1 MFKFRVKHIRTNL
14 AITIGA
20 FVFVTILVLGW
31 VQYYSVSQSIMDDA
45 YTNRL
50 ITTLRS
56 HQSSIQSLL
65 EKAIETSEILAD
77 DPSLTNWFTSSDN
90 NDHIKQI
97 ALERLSKLHND
108 FGYYTVFAVN
118 IKNHEYWR
126 ENNNLLDVISEND
139 PDDSWFFETIKK
151 KHKSTL
157 NFDFNK
163 ELKETILFVNVIMG
177 DIENPIGIAGVGIDP
192 SMLVEEFNKTKT
204 SQNTRLWLID
214 DEGKIIM
221 SEDTKEI
228 NYSLNTI
235 IDNISLD
242 AIINSSYS
250 SYIQHL
256 KIKNERYELASL
268 VVGNTNYRMV
278 MMIPQKELLSILDII
293 RLNTIWLSLII
304 LALTLILVT
313 FVSNRITNPL
323 IRLSSFA
330 NKLWDN
336 QLHIKID
343 PDLIDRKDE
352 IGHLAHSFESMQ
364 QQLTEV
370 IDRLNKTNKKLN
382 IEQSQLRNTNQQLEQ
397 ALEKVSESER
407 LTKSFLANISH
418 EVRTP
423 MNSIMGFGQ
432 LLEVEDLGSTVLN
445 SYANIIVRNSQQLL
459 SILNNLIEVS
469 KMDSGMTKPHLIS
482 ISAKQLVS
490 DIYDLFTY
498 ASSKE
503 TTIINQSTGITE
515 DIVFESD
522 QLLIRQVLNNLLSNA
537 IKYTRAGTITIGF
550 KTNKESIVFY
560 VSDTGIGISEE
571 DIKSIFEPF
580 WQVDQTT
587 TINEGA
593 GLGLAI
599 SKRIADILNG
609 QLWAESKPNKGSTFY
624 VSLPL

>member
-1 MFKFRVKHIRTNL
+1 MFKLRVKHIRTNL

-65 EKAIETSEILAD
+65 EKSIETSEILAD

-118 IKNHEYWR
+118 IKNNEYWR

-139 PDDSWFFETIKK
+139 PDDSWFFEAIKK
-151 KHKSTL
+151 KQKSTL

-177 DIENPIGIAGVGIDP
+177 DTENPIGIAGVGIDP

-235 IDNISLD
+235 IDNKTLD
-242 AIINSSYS
+242 GIIKSSYS

-268 VVGNTNYRMV
+268 LVGNTNYRMV

-323 IRLSSFA
+323 IRLSSFT
-330 NKLWDN
+330 NKLWDKE
-336 QLHIKID
+336 LHIKID

-352 IGHLAHSFESMQ
+352 IGHLAHSFERMQ
-364 QQLTEV
+364 QQLKEV

-423 MNSIMGFGQ
+423 MNSIMGFAQ

-498 ASSKE
+498 ASNKE
-503 TTIINQSTGITE
+503 TTIINQSTDITE

-537 IKYTRAGTITIGF
+537 IKYTREGTITIGF
-550 KTNKESIVFY
+550 KTSKESIVFY

-609 QLWAESKPNKGSTFY
+609 KLWVESKPNEGSTFY